1 MNIMTEEELK
11 ELELKYLGNINLDI
25 EHYRNLFAKGLEL
38 IKSEPQPKKLLLDI
52 LDEYLAHLD
61 EIPAVD
67 LSITKFDQLDKV
79 TKEKVKALIL
89 FGTQAALIKDNAD
102 VQSSLRQV
110 NSNYRDLLSVITH
123 EFKNSL
129 TSIYGYNR
137 IIKKRLLDGN
147 YQSLAEISNNIDRLT
162 RNLFGTVETLFSMS
176 LIEQGILEVDR
187 KIFDL
192 VEDAINPVLSE
203 LEIRL
208 QKKSM
213 GVEIISKEKKNMYFG
228 DAHFFQLVF
237 RNLIQNAIQY
247 GSKNSQIKI
256 EFSRSDNYLNIVV
269 FNEGSGL
276 DQEKLEKIFDK
287 FSRFHNQS
295 DKTNVG
301 IGLYAVKNIIELH
314 KGSISAE
321 SESDKWMRFIIRLP
335 IEV

>member
-1 MNIMTEEELK
+1 MTEEELK
-11 ELELKYLGNINLDI
+11 ELELKYLGNINLDL

-52 LDEYLAHLD
+52 LDEYLIHLQ

-67 LSITKFDQLDKV
+67 LSITKLDQLDKE
-79 TKEKVKALIL
+79 TKEKVKSLIL

-102 VQSSLRQV
+102 VQSNLRQV

-137 IIKKRLLDGN
+137 IIKKKLLDGN

-176 LIEQGILEVDR
+176 LIEQGILDVDR

-192 VEDAINPVLSE
+192 VEDALNPVISE

-213 GVEIISKEKKNMYFG
+213 RVNIVSDEKKNLYFG

-256 EFSRSDNYLNIVV
+256 EFSKSDNYLNIVV

-276 DQEKLEKIFDK
+276 DQDKLEKIFDK

-295 DKTNVG
+295 DKANVG

-314 KGSISAE
+314 KGSITAE